1 MTRWIEIPRE
11 EYERRV
17 FATLRKELLES
28 SPLIEIEGR
37 FRMED
42 VRLET
47 SGSPHQVHLLFR
59 EVARPA
65 CLFGFR
71 ASAVEDEE
79 ESSADPIVLYPEEGY
94 WGPEGWAGI
103 IVVTHFEEQ
112 VLAVNLGLPPEC
124 DPECVIWVDGYR
136 RLPPARA
143 RREQP
148 ASSLEEFDRMHED
161 WRLLTAELDSL
172 LESMGWL
179 IFSSVPYALTGS
191 AEECEDFR
199 YHVIVY
205 ATVLDAIKQGKD
217 PVFELYDE
225 ARSVV
230 AYTRSIPSPER
241 VPYLLRAHGIP
252 LEVGDRIRARLPE
265 TPEQLLD

>member
-17 FATLRKELLES
+17 LATLRKELLEGS
-28 SPLIEIEGR
+28 SLVEREGR
-37 FRMED
+37 IRMED

-71 ASAVEDEE
+71 ASAVEYEE
-79 ESSADPIVLYPEEGY
+79 ESAADPIVLDPEEGY
-94 WGPEGWAGI
+94 WGPEAWAGT

-124 DPECVIWVDGYR
+124 DPGTTTWVEGYR

-143 RREQP
+143 QRGRA

-161 WRLLTAELDSL
+161 WRLSTAELDSL
-172 LESMGWL
+172 LENMGWL
-179 IFSSVPYALTGS
+179 TFSSVPYALTGS

-205 ATVLDAIKQGKD
+205 ATVLDAIKQGKE

-225 ARSVV
+225 ARNVV
-230 AYTRSIPSPER
+230 AYTCTIPSPDRAPE
-241 VPYLLRAHGIP
+241 LLSAHGIP
-252 LEVGDRIRARLPE
+252 AEEGDRIRARLPE
-265 TPEQLLD
+265 PPERLLD

>member
-1 MTRWIEIPRE
+1 MTRWVEIPRE

-17 FATLRKELLES
+17 LAALRKELLEG
-28 SPLIEIEGR
+28 SPLIEQEGR
-37 FRMED
+37 IRMEG
-42 VRLET
+42 VRLDT
-47 SGSPHQVHLLFR
+47 SGWPHQVHLLFR
-59 EVARPA
+59 EAARPA

-71 ASAVEDEE
+71 APAVEDEE
-79 ESSADPIVLYPEEGY
+79 SLVEPIVLDPEEGG
-94 WGPEGWAGI
+94 WGPEGYAGTI
-103 IVVTHFEEQ
+103 IVTHFEEQ
-112 VLAVNLGLPPEC
+112 VLAVNLGLPPGC
-124 DPECVIWVDGYR
+124 APEGVTWVNGYR

-143 RREQP
+143 RRERP
-148 ASSLEEFDRMHED
+148 ASSPEEFHRMHED
-161 WRLLTAELDSL
+161 WGLLTAELDGL

-179 IFSSVPYALTGS
+179 TFPSVPYALTGS

-241 VPYLLRAHGIP
+241 VPELLRAHGIP
-252 LEVGDRIRARLPE
+252 LEVGDRIQAKLPE
-265 TPEQLLD
+265 TTEQLLD